1 MVRPSEG
8 RKTWTVP
15 EAEAGQRLDRW
26 LKAQAPEVP
35 YVAWQKMLR
44 QGQVRVNDR
53 KAQASARLA
62 AGDAVQVTGWLTVAP
77 TLAGTGAKAWMIS
90 AALMKDLQARVVFE
104 DAALWILN
112 KPAGLAAQAGSGVV
126 QSLDR
131 ALVAMFGADKA
142 PKLVHRLDR
151 ETTGLIVAA
160 KNRTHAANLT
170 AQFAARTPVKQYL
183 ALVVGAMGA
192 PHGKIDAPLAKV
204 GAKAV
209 VQTGGDVAVTTW
221 QRVVEFTHQGQT
233 MSVLLCRPKTGR
245 MNQIRVHLAHVGHP
259 LVGDG
264 KYGVGGM
271 SEAVKEAGKALHEKG
286 NVPLY
291 LHAWEL
297 QLRHPVSG
305 EVQVWQAGLPEW
317 WEKLPMA
324 QWTKVLLTLSLLDK
338 PA

>member
-1 MVRPSEG
+1 MAKPSEG
-8 RKTWTVP
+8 QKSWTVP
-15 EAEAGQRLDRW
+15 EADAGQRLDRW

-44 QGQVRVNDR
+44 QGQVRVNGR

-62 AGDAVQVTGWLTVAP
+62 GEDVVAVTGWLTVAP
-77 TLAGTGAKAWMIS
+77 ALAGAGEKAWAIS
-90 AALMKDLQARVVFE
+90 NSLMRDLRARVVFE
-104 DAALWILN
+104 DAALWVLN

-131 ALVAMFGADKA
+131 ALVAMFGAEKA

-221 QRVVEFTHQGQT
+221 QRVVEFVHHGQT
-233 MSVLLCRPKTGR
+233 LSVLLCRPKTGR

-264 KYGVGGM
+264 KYGVG
-271 SEAVKEAGKALHEKG
+271 EAVKQAGRVLHEKG

-297 QLRHPVSG
+297 QLRHPVTG
-305 EVQVWQAGLPEW
+305 AVATWQAGLPEC
-317 WEKLPMA
+317 WENLPSA
-324 QWTKVLLTLSLLDK
+324 EFTKGLLTLSLLDK
-338 PA
+338 RP

>member
-1 MVRPSEG
+1 MAKPNEG
-8 RKTWTVP
+8 QKSWTVP

-44 QGQVRVNDR
+44 QGQVRVNGR
-53 KAQASARLA
+53 KALPSARLA
-62 AGDAVQVTGWLTVAP
+62 ADDVVAVTAWLKAASAVAGEGEK
-77 TLAGTGAKAWMIS
+77 TWAIS
-90 AALMKDLQARVVFE
+90 TSLVKELRARVVFE

-131 ALVAMFGADKA
+131 ALVAMFGADRA

-209 VQTGGDVAVTTW
+209 VQNGGDVAVTTW
-221 QRVVEFTHQGQT
+221 QRVVEFVHHGQT
-233 MSVLLCRPKTGR
+233 MSVLVCRPKTGR

-264 KYGVGGM
+264 KYGVA
-271 SEAVKEAGKALHEKG
+271 ETVKQAGRVLHEKG

-305 EVQVWQAGLPEW
+305 AVETWQAGLPEW
-317 WEKLPMA
+317 WKKLPMPE
-324 QWTKVLLTLSLLDK
+324 WERLLLTLSLLDK

>member
-1 MVRPSEG
+1 MESQT
-8 RKTWTVP
+8 TWTVP

-44 QGQVRVNDR
+44 QGQVRVNGR
-53 KAQASARLA
+53 KAQAGARLA
-62 AGDAVQVTGWLTVAP
+62 GGDVIQVAGWLNVAP
-77 TLAGTGAKAWMIS
+77 AEAGEGGKDWAISGA
-90 AALMKDLQARVVFE
+90 LVRDLRARVVFE
-104 DAALWILN
+104 DAALWIVN

-131 ALVAMFGADKA
+131 ALAAMFGADRA

-183 ALVVGAMGA
+183 ALVVGAIGA
-192 PHGKIDAPLAKV
+192 PHGRIDAPLGKV

-221 QRVVEFTHQGQT
+221 QRVVEFMHQGQT
-233 MSVLLCRPKTGR
+233 FSVLLCRPKTGR

-264 KYGVGGM
+264 KYGMG
-271 SEAVKEAGKALHEKG
+271 EAVKRAGRVLHEKG

-305 EVQVWQAGLPEW
+305 VVETWQAGLPEW

-324 QWTKVLLTLSLLDK
+324 QWTRLLLMLSLLDK
-338 PA
+338 TA